1 MALPVLLKINTSN
14 GEAMKLS
21 GRILLLLSLVLSP
34 VVMADWV
41 GMKAPAFSLPDQ
53 SGKVRTLAEFKGKWV
68 VLYFYPKD
76 GTPGCTVEARRFRD
90 QFADFRKAGIVV
102 LGVSLDSVESH
113 KRFAD
118 ELKLP
123 FALLS
128 DSNRELSAKLEVL
141 GGFGPMSYAKRETFL
156 IDPDGEIVTRYKSV
170 NTDQHAAQVLAD
182 VARLNGNARR

>member
-1 MALPVLLKINTSN
+1 MALPVLLKTNTSN

-21 GRILLLLSLVLSP
+21 GRILLLLSLVFSP
-34 VVMADWV
+34 VVIADWV

>member
-1 MALPVLLKINTSN
+1 
-14 GEAMKLS
+14 MKLS
-21 GRILLLLSLVLSP
+21 RRILLLLPLVFSP

-41 GMKAPAFSLPDQ
+41 GMKAPAFALPDQ
-53 SGKVRTLAEFKGKWV
+53 SGKVRTLGEFKGKWV

-141 GGFGPMSYAKRETFL
+141 GGFGPMSFAKRETFL

>member
-156 IDPDGEIVTRYKSV
+156 IDPDGEIVTQYKSV

>member
-1 MALPVLLKINTSN
+1 MALPVLLKTNTSN

-156 IDPDGEIVTRYKSV
+156 IDPDGEIVTQYKSV